1 MIVRQTVHA
10 KTRRGNK
17 RPEGEILFY
26 NLRGCKLNM
35 THDHEATWDTD
46 IPLMI
51 TFQKTKQDRQFRV
64 GKRPEGEIRCKLN
77 ITHDHEANRELNIR
91 ITKRKNCNFPP
102 LRAFVVRGSGEAP
115 YIKIKIIVTI

>member
-46 IPLMI
+46 ITLMI
-51 TFQKTKQDRQFRV
+51 TFQKTKKDRQFRV

-91 ITKRKNCNFPP
+91 ITKRRTAISLLCSSRVRRSFPRNLRYEGPSENF
-102 LRAFVVRGSGEAP
+102 
-115 YIKIKIIVTI
+115 